1 LHSADLEE
9 IEARL
14 DDDRLEIENQ
24 LRKLDSVGEALAGV
38 TFRLLSESNETR
50 LFVQLVFD
58 QQEEISAEALRQISN
73 DIESSEV
80 FLGLDITLSEFD
92 LRLADLAILVSGHL
106 IESQMRIWLLVAAVL
121 YWPFQS
127 LFPKWGLG
135 TFLYQ

>member
-1 LHSADLEE
+1 MVSQASAFHYPGGCSQIYVMETVMSLSRVDLEE

-14 DDDRLEIENQ
+14 DEDRLEIENQ

-38 TFRLLSESNETR
+38 TFRLVSESNETR

-58 QQEEISAEALRQISN
+58 QQEEISAEALRQISK
-73 DIESSEV
+73 DIESSDI

-106 IESQMRIWLLVAAVL
+106 LDRESI
-121 YWPFQS
+121 
-127 LFPKWGLG
+127 
-135 TFLYQ
+135 

>member
-1 LHSADLEE
+1 MHSADLEE

-38 TFRLLSESNETR
+38 TFRLVSESNETR

-58 QQEEISAEALRQISN
+58 QQEEISAEALMQISK

-92 LRLADLAILVSGHL
+92 LRLADLTILVSGHL
-106 IESQMRIWLLVAAVL
+106 IDRESI
-121 YWPFQS
+121 
-127 LFPKWGLG
+127 
-135 TFLYQ
+135 

>member
-38 TFRLLSESNETR
+38 TFRLASESNETR
-50 LFVQLVFD
+50 LFVQWVFD
-58 QQEEISAEALRQISN
+58 QQEEISAEALRQISK
-73 DIESSEV
+73 DIESSDI

-106 IESQMRIWLLVAAVL
+106 IDRESI
-121 YWPFQS
+121 
-127 LFPKWGLG
+127 
-135 TFLYQ
+135 